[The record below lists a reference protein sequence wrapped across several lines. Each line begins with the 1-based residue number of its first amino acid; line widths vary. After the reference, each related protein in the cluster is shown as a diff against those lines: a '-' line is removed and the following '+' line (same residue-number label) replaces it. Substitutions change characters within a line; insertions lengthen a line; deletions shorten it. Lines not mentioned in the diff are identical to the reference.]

1 MRIRGN
7 PSAIVER
14 QLHELDEW
22 SGGAAW
28 RPGKRRMKAPALDS
42 PGRVAAAGRCTAG
55 ELNVD
60 VDDDAAGV
68 CNECS
73 SVDVENRDDGGSTT
87 VKPDEPPPP
96 PAPRD
101 VHPIHWQAAIL
112 PGDVA
117 REQRDEEQYLANL
130 PEPLRMSLS
139 LSALALHSRGA
150 LLLLLLLLL
159 TA

>member
-1 MRIRGN
+1 MHGTRRLVQLQRMA
-7 PSAIVER
+7 SA
-14 QLHELDEW
+14 L
-22 SGGAAW
+22 
-28 RPGKRRMKAPALDS
+28 
-42 PGRVAAAGRCTAG
+42 GRATIDHIEYAFPI
-55 ELNVD
+55 
-60 VDDDAAGV
+60 
-68 CNECS
+68 S
-73 SVDVENRDDGGSTT
+73 
-87 VKPDEPPPP
+87 
-96 PAPRD
+96 